1 VLETRKAMAATA
13 LTEPEKPSDGIDD
26 NAEFD
31 SLTGPQRAAL
41 FLLMLG
47 EEHGR
52 TIWAMLDEEEV
63 RTVSHAM
70 VQLGTVDASTVDRL
84 IVDFIHRVSNSS
96 VSGSVERTEQLLMKV
111 FPPDQ
116 VATIMAEIYNTS
128 GKRIWTRLSQIDA
141 EILANYLRNEY
152 PQTVA
157 VVLSRVRPDH
167 AARVLTMLPDD
178 FAMDV
183 VNRMLK
189 LEVVQKEAL
198 HHIEETLRLEF
209 VGAVA
214 QTSRR
219 DAHEIMAEVFNAF
232 DRQTETRFLSALDDV
247 NREAAKRIRELM
259 FTFEDLTKLDA
270 GGMQTLIR
278 SVERDVLSRALK
290 GAPEPVRAFFFSNMS
305 QRAAKNLQDEMDGLG
320 PIRLKEVDEA
330 QLAMVNKAKELAD
343 AGEIMITKNNADD
356 ELVY

>member
-1 VLETRKAMAATA
+1 MSEVAENT
-13 LTEPEKPSDGIDD
+13 SV
-26 NAEFD
+26 EFD
-31 SLTGPQRAAL
+31 ELPGPQRAAL

-47 EEHGR
+47 EQHGR
-52 TIWAMLDEEEV
+52 PLWSMLDEEEV
-63 RTVSHAM
+63 RTISHAM
-70 VQLGTVDASTVDRL
+70 AQLGTVDASTVDRL
-84 IVDFIHRVSNSS
+84 IVDFIHRISNSS

-157 VVLSRVRPDH
+157 VILSRVRPEH

-183 VNRMLK
+183 VSRMLR
-189 LEVVQKEAL
+189 LETVQKEAL

-219 DAHEIMAEVFNAF
+219 DAHETMAEVFNAF

-259 FTFEDLTKLDA
+259 FTFEDLTKLDP
-270 GGMQTLIR
+270 GSVQTLIR
-278 SVERDVLSRALK
+278 QVDRDVLCRALK
-290 GAPEPVRAFFFSNMS
+290 GAPDPVKAFFFSNMS
-305 QRAAKNLQDEMDGLG
+305 TRAAKNLKDEMGGIG
-320 PIRLKEVDEA
+320 PIRVKEVDEA
-330 QLAMVNKAKELAD
+330 QLTMVNSAKELAD
-343 AGEIMITKNNADD
+343 RGEIMIAKSRAEE
-356 ELVY
+356 ELIY

>member
-1 VLETRKAMAATA
+1 MAATA
-13 LTEPEKPSDGIDD
+13 LTEPEKPSDAID
-26 NAEFD
+26 NSAEFD

-70 VQLGTVDASTVDRL
+70 VQLGTVDATTVDRL

-111 FPPDQ
+111 FPADQ
-116 VATIMAEIYNTS
+116 VAIIMAEIYNTS

-219 DAHEIMAEVFNAF
+219 DAHETMAEVFNAF

-290 GAPEPVRAFFFSNMS
+290 GAPEPVRASFFSNMS

-343 AGEIMITKNNADD
+343 SGEIMISKNNADD